1 LPEWDV
7 TIRRSGLC
15 APGLF
20 PALNHSHTS
29 QLERVVP
36 FTGKVYCLT
45 VPSHVFLV
53 RRHGR
58 CSFTGN
64 SSRHG
69 QKGTIGMIVDDADMP
84 FAANGMRPDIIIN
97 PHCIPSRMTI
107 AQLME
112 TLMGHVCCRA
122 GTLGDG
128 SPFEGVTVERL
139 GEVLRDEYGLE
150 PHGDEILYSGQT
162 GAQLQ
167 TAIFMGPCFYQ
178 RLKHMVNDKMH
189 CLTPDH
195 DVLTSAGWLPIGD
208 VTTLHR
214 VATLQSGRLVYASP
228 TARHEFDHN
237 GKMLHVANTLVDLC
251 VTPEHR
257 MWCAEQYGLAGE
269 WRYDLRK
276 ATDVVGRVVRYQ
288 RDAAFEA
295 PDYQFELPGRGAVDM
310 RSWLTLVG
318 IWTAEGCVSGS
329 GLTLAANKPRVRGA
343 LIPALET
350 LGFDYALHDGGLT
363 LDVRDAAAR
372 DYFAPLSVDA
382 PSKSLPAWVWQLSRR
397 QAEDLVHAMMLGDG
411 TFGAT
416 RWVYTTSST
425 RLADDVMRLTLHAG
439 WSATKAAHTA
449 ATADATHWRLAI
461 VRSEN
466 RPTFNHSH
474 VGKRSA
480 QTEEWIDYDGKV
492 HCLSVPGEVFYV
504 RRNGKPVWTGNSRS
518 SGPVVLLTRQPAEG
532 RSRDGGLR
540 FGEMERD
547 VMIAHGTT
555 NFLKE
560 RMMEC
565 SDNFEVYVCRG
576 CGLQGV
582 VNPSRGKF
590 VCTGCANTT
599 DFAQVRT
606 PYAFKLLSQELES
619 MGIVTRLI
627 PDSRLRGM

>member
-1 LPEWDV
+1 
-7 TIRRSGLC
+7 
-15 APGLF
+15 
-20 PALNHSHTS
+20 
-29 QLERVVP
+29 
-36 FTGKVYCLT
+36 
-45 VPSHVFLV
+45 
-53 RRHGR
+53 
-58 CSFTGN
+58 
-64 SSRHG
+64 
-69 QKGTIGMIVDDADMP
+69 
-84 FAANGMRPDIIIN
+84 
-97 PHCIPSRMTI
+97 
-107 AQLME
+107 
-112 TLMGHVCCRA
+112 
-122 GTLGDG
+122 
-128 SPFEGVTVERL
+128 
-139 GEVLRDEYGLE
+139 
-150 PHGDEILYSGQT
+150 
-162 GAQLQ
+162 
-167 TAIFMGPCFYQ
+167 
-178 RLKHMVNDKMH
+178 
-189 CLTPDH
+189 
-195 DVLTSAGWLPIGD
+195 
-208 VTTLHR
+208 
-214 VATLQSGRLVYASP
+214 
-228 TARHEFDHN
+228 
-237 GKMLHVANTLVDLC
+237 
-251 VTPEHR
+251 
-257 MWCAEQYGLAGE
+257 
-269 WRYDLRK
+269 
-276 ATDVVGRVVRYQ
+276 
-288 RDAAFEA
+288 
-295 PDYQFELPGRGAVDM
+295 
-310 RSWLTLVG
+310 
-318 IWTAEGCVSGS
+318 
-329 GLTLAANKPRVRGA
+329 
-343 LIPALET
+343 
-350 LGFDYALHDGGLT
+350 
-363 LDVRDAAAR
+363 
-372 DYFAPLSVDA
+372 
-382 PSKSLPAWVWQLSRR
+382 VWQLSRR